1 MSLICRCHRLITAI
15 IRQQS
20 LSTHIIFCFTRTLCP
35 VRNDVTKEL
44 IQTIQH
50 GSVCWPLDLCLRG
63 SLFSWQQSGNNIH
76 TWTQRHI
83 LKRWTYLKLTFW
95 YLERQAEFKNVCED
109 LSNLQT
115 LEHLQEDKSVNSEY
129 YHLCF
134 LGWDKMVHIYAT
146 SACETGLIVTKYNS
160 IHWVGMKLQ
169 CWIYVMFLLR
179 YHRQRNQLWSF
190 NNNYITN
197 WDCFRHIMF
206 TGIKS
211 LIHSWDKLYWWCNI
225 QFTWWNG
232 ANEDLDKQAWR
243 EKLQAQ

>member
-1 MSLICRCHRLITAI
+1 MSVARQPAHYRCSQIMSLICRCHRLITAI

-20 LSTHIIFCFTRTLCP
+20 LSTHIIYRFTRTLCP

-63 SLFSWQQSGNNIH
+63 SLFLWQQSGNNIH
-76 TWTQRHI
+76 TWTKRHI

-134 LGWDKMVHIYAT
+134 
-146 SACETGLIVTKYNS
+146 
-160 IHWVGMKLQ
+160 
-169 CWIYVMFLLR
+169 FRLR
-179 YHRQRNQLWSF
+179 QDGTHLCNFSFVRQDWL
-190 NNNYITN
+190 
-197 WDCFRHIMF
+197 
-206 TGIKS
+206 
-211 LIHSWDKLYWWCNI
+211 
-225 QFTWWNG
+225 
-232 ANEDLDKQAWR
+232 
-243 EKLQAQ
+243 